1 MESAIKNILV
11 VLVVLSVGF
20 LGYYFYSQQTSA
32 APDDEAVKAMLA
44 NTEVFISRSQ
54 ELDRIAL
61 DMSLFED
68 ARFKTLHSFTKPVDD
83 KPVRR
88 PDPFA
93 PVGANQ

>member
-1 MESAIKNILV
+1 MESTIKNILV
-11 VLVVLSVGF
+11 VLVVFSVAF
-20 LGYYFYSQQTSA
+20 LGYYFYTQQSSTA
-32 APDDEAVKAMLA
+32 ANDDVVKNMLA

-68 ARFKTLHSFTKPVDD
+68 TRFKTLRSFTKPVDD
-83 KPVRR
+83 KPVGR

-93 PVGANQ
+93 EVGYSQ